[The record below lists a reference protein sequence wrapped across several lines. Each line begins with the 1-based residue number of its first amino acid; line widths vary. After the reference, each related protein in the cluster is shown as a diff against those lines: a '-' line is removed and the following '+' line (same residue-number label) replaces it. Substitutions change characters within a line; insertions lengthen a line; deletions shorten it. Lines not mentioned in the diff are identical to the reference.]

1 MQMLILT
8 IILISEP
15 MTSAILFPFIYFMI
29 KDFHLSD
36 DEMVIGSYAGWI
48 TSIFFIGQLFSAIP
62 WGRCSDQHGR
72 RPVLLTGLIGNAV
85 STFAFGLSK
94 NLWWAIASRAICGIM
109 NGNTAVAR
117 SMLAEIT
124 DETNRPFAFSIFGFC
139 WGIGLIGGFLCN
151 PVEQFPSLFGDSEFF
166 KYYPYLLPC
175 IVSALFTLSG
185 WIIGYFYLKE
195 SNPSVLARKYN
206 DQKLKDDQKT
216 PNVADEQTKLLGT
229 SKQTFYDGGSPIK
242 SNSLS
247 IASEEEMVTA
257 KAQGSS
263 LSRITRQ
270 SYAAI
275 VCYTL
280 WGFQCMAFEEVI
292 PLFYSTPL
300 SAGGLGMDPQEIAKI
315 FAICGIQQTFS
326 QFIVYPMLNRAYS
339 TLTCARLALIV
350 FVPIYMIFPELS
362 PLKVWMFSHTE
373 NENMWQWAFYIS
385 FMVLLFIRYTGSTT
399 SHVSYMVLVSNSADP
414 EIIGTV
420 NG

>member
-1 MQMLILT
+1 EYTPLPKMQMLILT

-62 WGRCSDQHGR
+62 WGRYSDRHGR

-94 NLWWAIASRAICGIM
+94 NLWWAIGSRAICGIM

-195 SNPSVLARKYN
+195 SNPTVLARQYIDQMPN
-206 DQKLKDDQKT
+206 D
-216 PNVADEQTKLLGT
+216 
-229 SKQTFYDGGSPIK
+229 SKVT
-242 SNSLS
+242 N
-247 IASEEEMVTA
+247 MVT

-373 NENMWQWAFYIS
+373 NEDMWQWAFYIA

>member
-36 DEMVIGSYAGWI
+36 DDMVIGNYAGWI

-62 WGRCSDQHGR
+62 WGRISDKHGR
-72 RPVLLTGLIGNAV
+72 RPVLLIGLIGNAL
-85 STFAFGLSK
+85 STFSFGLSK
-94 NLWWAIASRAICGIM
+94 NLWWAIASRAFCGVM

-124 DETNRPFAFSIFGFC
+124 DETNRPFAFSVFGFC

-151 PVEQFPSLFGDSEFF
+151 PVEKFPSIFGDSELF

-175 IVSALFTLSG
+175 IVSSLFTLSG
-185 WIIGYFYLKE
+185 WIIGYFYLDE
-195 SNPSVLARKYN
+195 SNPIILAKQASRYTYPSVRYDGQTPASYPSSVL
-206 DQKLKDDQKT
+206 
-216 PNVADEQTKLLGT
+216 
-229 SKQTFYDGGSPIK
+229 
-242 SNSLS
+242 
-247 IASEEEMVTA
+247 SEEAMD
-257 KAQGSS
+257 KSISPQQGS
-263 LSRITRQ
+263 LSRITRE

-315 FAICGIQQTFS
+315 FAVCGIQQTFA
-326 QFIVYPMLNRAYS
+326 QFIIFPMLSQAFS

-350 FVPIYMIFPELS
+350 FVPIYILFPELS
-362 PLKVWMFSHTE
+362 PLKEWMYGHTDQALA
-373 NENMWQWAFYIS
+373 WQWGFYLM
-385 FMVLLFIRYTGSTT
+385 FMVLLFVRYTCSTT